1 MSKAFS
7 ASVKI
12 ITWFLS
18 CSLLIWC
25 ITLIDLHVLKTSCI
39 PGINEKQI
47 FPLLILTAKIFTQP
61 LLPSLNRV
69 PTILTLGPSHSL
81 IILQPHGPSCSSYIL
96 GFLTYFY
103 CLEILFLPI
112 AVWFSSSSLS
122 GLCLNM
128 TDMKPSLITYLKLH
142 CFLLETFI
150 LFCYFFFLFLCIYF
164 NWRLITVL
172 WWFLPYIHVNQP
184 WVYMCSASGTSL
196 PPPSPSHLSG
206 SFQCTSPE
214 HLVSCIEPGL
224 VIYFRYDNIHVSM
237 LFLCSVCHICQS
249 VFCIF
254 VFPLH
259 PNVRDFIPAVSV
271 EFGIC

>member
-1 MSKAFS
+1 MSKAFY

-12 ITWFLS
+12 ITRFLS

-47 FPLLILTAKIFTQP
+47 SPLLILTAKIFTQP
-61 LLPSLNRV
+61 LLPYLNWV

-128 TDMKPSLITYLKLH
+128 TDMRPSLIILLK
-142 CFLLETFI
+142 I
-150 LFCYFFFLFLCIYF
+150 ALFPSWNFFFFLILFYF
-164 NWRLITVL
+164 
-172 WWFLPYIHVNQP
+172 
-184 WVYMCSASGTSL
+184 
-196 PPPSPSHLSG
+196 
-206 SFQCTSPE
+206 
-214 HLVSCIEPGL
+214 
-224 VIYFRYDNIHVSM
+224 
-237 LFLCSVCHICQS
+237 
-249 VFCIF
+249 
-254 VFPLH
+254 
-259 PNVRDFIPAVSV
+259 
-271 EFGIC
+271 